1 MIAGHLGYTIG
12 FRRAVVVG
20 DCVEHVCG
28 SVPISR
34 LGVWLQESGSGNGI
48 KDEIRK
54 EMTQPEIE
62 IRTVVITSRPRKMSS
77 MGNSTTGFVCVS
89 VA

>member
-1 MIAGHLGYTIG
+1 MSIFAKGVIAGHLGYAVG
-12 FRRAVVVG
+12 FRRAVIVG

-28 SVPISR
+28 SVPIRR
-34 LGVWLQESGSGNGI
+34 LGVRLQESGSGNGI

-62 IRTVVITSRPRKMSS
+62 TRTEVITSRRRRMSS
-77 MGNSTTGFVCVS
+77 METR
-89 VA
+89 